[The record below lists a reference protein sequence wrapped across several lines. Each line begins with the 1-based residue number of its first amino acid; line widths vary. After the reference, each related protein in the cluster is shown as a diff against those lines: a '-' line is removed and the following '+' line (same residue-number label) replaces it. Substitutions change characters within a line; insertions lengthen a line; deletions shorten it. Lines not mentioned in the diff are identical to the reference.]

1 MHKLDAAAIE
11 FVRNPNPNCVL
22 SEKTLIGSGDRAL
35 VKVGPGYLV
44 EWLGGSRAA
53 TKHASS
59 DFDRSL
65 AMFEAASN
73 LRGAKNGKGVVLLP
87 REGVIDKNQT
97 LSCLTGN
104 FYVVQRCDEEE
115 IQE

>member
-1 MHKLDAAAIE
+1 
-11 FVRNPNPNCVL
+11 
-22 SEKTLIGSGDRAL
+22 
-35 VKVGPGYLV
+35 
-44 EWLGGSRAA
+44 
-53 TKHASS
+53 
-59 DFDRSL
+59 
-65 AMFEAASN
+65 MFEAASN